1 MLRDSEIRDAALLM
15 IRRHGTSAAV
25 RAGYRAGM
33 LMEAGEFG
41 ASEIWVRIIQAINQ
55 LRAEAREAFSTLP
68 VEAAPEALPG
78 EESQVA

>member
-1 MLRDSEIRDAALLM
+1 MLLDSEIRDAALLM

-55 LRAEAREAFSTLP
+55 LRAEAREAYGSLPLETPPETLT
-68 VEAAPEALPG
+68 G
-78 EESQVA
+78 EDYQVA